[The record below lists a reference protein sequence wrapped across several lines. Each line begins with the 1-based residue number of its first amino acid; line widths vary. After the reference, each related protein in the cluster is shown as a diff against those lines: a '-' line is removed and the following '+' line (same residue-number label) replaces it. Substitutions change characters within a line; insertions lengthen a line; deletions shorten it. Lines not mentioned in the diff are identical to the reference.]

1 MLICAVVFL
10 KRPTAVSQDVY
21 KMTVAQDSSGDYS
34 TIHKA
39 IDASRSFP
47 DQRITI
53 NVKNGTYHEKIIVP
67 ACNPRIFI
75 MGLKHELKDSLEYDV
90 KFRKCRL
97 LSQRRLAVENV

>member
-1 MLICAVVFL
+1 MVICAVVFL
-10 KRPTAVSQDVY
+10 NHPAAVSQDVY